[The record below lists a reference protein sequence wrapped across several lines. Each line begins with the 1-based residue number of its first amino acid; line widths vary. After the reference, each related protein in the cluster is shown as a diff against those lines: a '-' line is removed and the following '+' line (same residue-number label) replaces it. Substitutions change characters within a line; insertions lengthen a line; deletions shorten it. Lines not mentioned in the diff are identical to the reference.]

1 MDHYALLNTLKGL
14 DIVTEEQ
21 ILLPRIEQWLKR
33 LFILLSHPTEISVQ
47 NISSNRGV
55 SLSSVLD
62 FSKATILG
70 PSADVSSKGVIPNRA
85 LTVDMLAADE
95 ERSLASHLHDLYAIN
110 TLNRKVRLQD
120 ARRKVT
126 TVRRKEQI
134 AQKVTNSIYC
144 CYFYVI
150 LIEMIPATQIIET
163 SNAA

>member
-1 MDHYALLNTLKGL
+1 M
-14 DIVTEEQ
+14 
-21 ILLPRIEQWLKR
+21 
-33 LFILLSHPTEISVQ
+33 
-47 NISSNRGV
+47 
-55 SLSSVLD
+55 
-62 FSKATILG
+62 G